1 MTPSAGNDG
10 RNGELRVIG
19 LRGIPIVQPDDDLA
33 ELIIAAASEQGVG
46 IEDGDAIAVTQRIVS
61 RAEHQLRRLDE
72 FEPSPFALDYADR
85 TEKDPRLVEAV
96 LRESTRVI
104 RQVGG
109 VLITETKHGFKC
121 ANAGVD
127 ASNVGGEE
135 FVSLLPVDSDASAAR
150 IRTGI
155 AERTGA
161 DVAIVVTDTFGRPWR
176 HGQTNVAI
184 GVAGMLPFRDYVGE
198 KDMDGRELRVTT
210 ICVADEIAGVAELV
224 MGKSD
229 GIPVAIIRGYDY
241 PRGDGSAAE
250 IVREMELDLFP

>member
-1 MTPSAGNDG
+1 MTTPNASN
-10 RNGELRVIG
+10 ELRVIG
-19 LRGIPIVQPDDDLA
+19 LRGMPIVQADDDVA
-33 ELIIAAASEQGVG
+33 ELIVAAASEQGAG
-46 IEDGDAIAVTQRIVS
+46 IEDGDVIAVTQRIVS

-104 RQVGG
+104 RQVAG
-109 VLITETKHGFKC
+109 VLITETRHGFKC

-127 ASNVGGEE
+127 GSNVGGEE
-135 FVSLLPVDSDASAAR
+135 FVSLLPVDPDASCAR
-150 IRTGI
+150 IRAGI

-161 DVAIVVTDTFGRPWR
+161 DVAVVMTDTFGRPWR
-176 HGQTNVAI
+176 HGQTNIAI

-198 KDMDGRELRVTT
+198 LDMDGRELRVTT
-210 ICVADEIAGVAELV
+210 ICVADELAGTAEMV

-229 GIPVAIIRGYDY
+229 GVPVAIIRGYEY
-241 PRGDGSAAE
+241 PRGDGSASE
-250 IVREMELDLFP
+250 IVRESELDLFP

>member
-1 MTPSAGNDG
+1 MIASTSD
-10 RNGELRVIG
+10 GELRVIG
-19 LRGIPIVQPDDDLA
+19 LRGIPIVQPDDDVA
-33 ELIIAAASEQGVG
+33 ELIVSAATEQGVG

-72 FEPSPFALDYADR
+72 FEPSPFALEFADR

-96 LRESTRVI
+96 LRESTRII

-127 ASNVGGEE
+127 GSNVGGEE
-135 FVSLLPVDSDASAAR
+135 FVSLLPVDPDASCR
-150 IRTGI
+150 TIRAGI
-155 AERTGA
+155 AARTGA
-161 DVAIVVTDTFGRPWR
+161 DVGVVMTDTFGRPWR
-176 HGQTNVAI
+176 HGQTNIAI

-198 KDMDGRELRVTT
+198 NDMDGRELRVTT
-210 ICVADEIAGVAELV
+210 ICVADQIAGAAEMV

-229 GIPVAIIRGYDY
+229 GIPVAILRGYDY
-241 PRGDGSAAE
+241 PRGNGSASE

>member
-1 MTPSAGNDG
+1 MTTAN
-10 RNGELRVIG
+10 NAELRVIG
-19 LRGIPIVQPDDDLA
+19 LRGIPIVQPDDDIA
-33 ELIIAAASEQGVG
+33 ELIVAAASEQGVSLD
-46 IEDGDAIAVTQRIVS
+46 DGDVIAVTQRIVS

-72 FEPSPFALDYADR
+72 FEPSPFAVDYATRMD
-85 TEKDPRLVEAV
+85 KDPRLVEAV

-127 ASNVGGEE
+127 GSNVGGEE
-135 FVSLLPVDSDASAAR
+135 FVSLLPVDPDASCER
-150 IRTGI
+150 IRAGI

-161 DVAIVVTDTFGRPWR
+161 DVAVVMTDTFGRPWR
-176 HGQTNVAI
+176 HGQTNIAI

-198 KDMDGRELRVTT
+198 NDMDGRELRVTT
-210 ICVADEIAGVAELV
+210 ICVADQIAGTSELV

-241 PRGDGSAAE
+241 PRGDGSASE

>member
-1 MTPSAGNDG
+1 MTSSTGS
-10 RNGELRVIG
+10 GELRVIG
-19 LRGIPIVQPDDDLA
+19 LRGMPIVQPDDDIA
-33 ELIIAAASEQGVG
+33 QLIVDAASAQGVG

-61 RAEHQLRRLDE
+61 RAEHRLRRLDE
-72 FEPSPFALDYADR
+72 FEPSQFALDFAGR
-85 TEKDPRLVEAV
+85 TDKDPRVVEAV
-96 LRESTRVI
+96 LRESTRII

-109 VLITETKHGFKC
+109 VLITETRHGFKC

-127 ASNVGGEE
+127 GSNVGGDE
-135 FVSLLPVDSDASAAR
+135 FISLLPVDPDASCAG
-150 IRTGI
+150 IRAGI

-161 DVAIVVTDTFGRPWR
+161 DVAVVMTDTFGRPWR

-198 KDMDGRELRVTT
+198 EDMDGHVLRVTT
-210 ICVADEIAGVAELV
+210 ICVADQIAGTAELV

-229 GIPVAIIRGYDY
+229 GVPVAIIRGYDY
-241 PRGDGSAAE
+241 PRGNGSASE